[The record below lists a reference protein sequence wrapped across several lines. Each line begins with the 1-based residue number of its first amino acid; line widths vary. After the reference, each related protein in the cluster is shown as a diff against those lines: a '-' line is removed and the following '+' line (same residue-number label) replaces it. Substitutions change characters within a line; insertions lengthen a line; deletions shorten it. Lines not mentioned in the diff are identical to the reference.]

1 MCTIGIFIIGHAVSL
16 AFGYRRSK
24 ESILWQK
31 IVALVRYLAYRGFH
45 IRALAWNSAPVGV
58 LLLGLLGTVFFFCKP
73 PINTCRECEL
83 ISRGMVLAPKPY
95 YWPDIMFGGSP
106 PLATRSGW
114 MALACMPF
122 VLYVSDAETTVK
134 Y

>member
-24 ESILWQK
+24 EPILWQK

-73 PINTCRECEL
+73 PINACRECEL
-83 ISRGMVLAPKPY
+83 IFSRHGSGAQTILLARHY
-95 YWPDIMFGGSP
+95 VWWI
-106 PLATRSGW
+106 ATTCNSLWLDGAGVYAVR
-114 MALACMPF
+114 L
-122 VLYVSDAETTVK
+122 VRV
-134 Y
+134 